1 MARQAVEAER
11 RLDDL
16 QERLG
21 FQFKRRELLRESMTH
36 TSWINERG
44 DQGRDNERLEYLG
57 DAVLE
62 LVAGEYLFS
71 RFPNYDRDSSP
82 RC

>member
-1 MARQAVEAER
+1 MAQQEREAES
-11 RLDDL
+11 RLDEL
-16 QERLG
+16 QTRLG
-21 FQFKRRELLRESMTH
+21 LRFKRRELLREAMTH

-62 LVAGEYLFS
+62 LVAGPWGSVPWVE
-71 RFPNYDRDSSP
+71 P
-82 RC
+82 